1 MSDDPFENSNPS
13 QLTVSPVL
21 TDRRKLM
28 LVGVVFLLALV
39 YLMYVAFQGAATFY
53 LSVGELMDK
62 GEVVYGDTVRVNG
75 SLLPDS
81 FDREHGN
88 PTAFFSLTD
97 GSDVLY
103 ASYSGPIP
111 DLFFNEHSEIV
122 LEGKYDGPHSAF
134 QADNIIVKCPSKY
147 QEL

>member
-1 MSDDPFENSNPS
+1 MPDDQKPFV
-13 QLTVSPVL
+13 VSPVL
-21 TDRRKLM
+21 TDRRKLV

-39 YLMYVAFQGAATFY
+39 YLMYVAFQGAATYY
-53 LSVGELMDK
+53 LTVGELVDK
-62 GEVVYGDTVRVNG
+62 GESVYGDTVRVNG

-81 FDREHGN
+81 FEREYGN
-88 PTAFFSLTD
+88 TTALFSLTD
-97 GSDVLY
+97 GNDVLH

-122 LEGKYDGPHSAF
+122 VEGKYDGPHGAF
-134 QADNIIVKCPSKY
+134 EADNIIVKCPSKY